1 MANYTIVQSGIQ
13 LTQSSHTG
21 SYMNAKGSL
30 GDGWDEYKIYSL
42 DGIKWNAI
50 FPVSSVMVTLYG
62 TCEDG
67 LRLYMRVNGSWVE
80 TNPDSTIKKFA
91 AVRHSASGAGFAG
104 GSVTYALPVTAQT
117 GSTIEIGYS
126 GGPYNRPY
134 NISNAAVSITYINAN
149 SNPTGWYPSI
159 SSYWCDFMRRYAV
172 WTGGKDDVKT
182 NSISY
187 SFIAPGDGSYVV
199 EYAADNRV
207 TWDIDGTNG
216 ATYNSYSA
224 STTKTI
230 QMSSGK
236 RTINIS
242 NNNSGGPAGVAI
254 RILKM
259 DGTEVFSTRNVL
271 SRL

>member
-80 TNPDSTIKKFA
+80 TNPDSTIKEFA

-149 SNPTGWYPSI
+149 SNPTGWYPLMSI
-159 SSYWCDFMRRYAV
+159 YWCDFMRRYAV